1 MRIYDLALATAFVAL
16 FGTAAMSAAAAAPPP
31 PQTVNMDLAAS
42 SAIRSVLAGQFDEG
56 HIAMLQALGH
66 QQAVAATCAGFTI
79 DPRIYSNEFDLIY
92 DDAKGKPRALKAG
105 EKLKL
110 ERQATLALGMA
121 FGAQV
126 AISANDHPAFCK
138 AAALERASGKVDH
151 LVWKK

>member
-1 MRIYDLALATAFVAL
+1 MRVYDVALATAFVAS
-16 FGTAAMSAAAAAPPP
+16 FGTAAMSAALAAPPP

-92 DDAKGKPRALKAG
+92 DDAKGKPRALGAG

-138 AAALERASGKVDH
+138 AAALERANRNVDH